1 MIDIPSL
8 FQALRL
14 PHLLAVLLEPIADTL
29 LGGHP
34 LEDAAVDA
42 AVFFGGHG
50 LGGEVVDA
58 GGEAVLDE
66 ATECLWVFC

>member
-1 MIDIPSL
+1 M
-8 FQALRL
+8 
-14 PHLLAVLLEPIADTL
+14 LLEAVAHAL

-34 LEDAAVDA
+34 LEDAAVQA
-42 AVFFGGHG
+42 ARLLGGEG

-66 ATECLWVFC
+66 TAEGLWEVSSSVWSL